1 MKKIF
6 TVLLAILFVGL
17 FIPTESNAQIKITTK
32 KEKLSDFERKTTKI
46 VLTGN
51 EFTDAAL
58 KQNAT
63 STWTLS
69 PFEFC
74 SQEEFESLKT
84 SDNYYFL
91 MIVKGQNK
99 KEVEAGLDF
108 ITLVKGGSAAKDGIS
123 EMEEVITLPYAS
135 SKWPSG
141 RESIYLPAMLD
152 IIQEFTRNAMS
163 TDLKGYSGPS
173 YYNVNLPKA
182 KNKEIYFS
190 EDDLSA
196 EVSESAIK
204 DTFRKGMFVED
215 EDSVDE
221 RFADGEPGVVIAYSI
236 MPSEASVGS
245 VCYKLLI
252 DANNHDLLYF
262 RKHKITAKAGPG
274 FLLEDIKK
282 IATGRSK

>member
-6 TVLLAILFVGL
+6 PLIFAILFIGL
-17 FIPTESNAQIKITTK
+17 FIPNEADAQIKITTK
-32 KEKLSDFERKTTKI
+32 KERLSDFERKVTK
-46 VLTGN
+46 VVMSGN
-51 EFTDAAL
+51 ELSDAVL
-58 KQNAT
+58 KQNI
-63 STWTLS
+63 SSYWTLS
-69 PFEFC
+69 PYEFC

-84 SDNYYFL
+84 SSEYYFL

-99 KEVEAGLDF
+99 KEVEAGIDF
-108 ITLVKGGSAAKDGIS
+108 ITLVKGGDNAKDGIS

-135 SKWPSG
+135 SKFPSG
-141 RESIYLPAMLD
+141 RESIFISAMLD
-152 IIQEFTRNAMS
+152 IIQDFTRGAVS
-163 TDLKGYSGPS
+163 ADFKAYTGPS

-190 EDDLSA
+190 EDDLCE
-196 EVSESAIK
+196 EVTDDVIK
-204 DTFRKGMFVED
+204 ETFRKGMIVED

-221 RFADGEPGVVIAYSI
+221 RLANGETGTVVSFVV

-245 VCYKLLI
+245 VCYKMLI

-274 FLLEDIKK
+274 FLIEDIKK

>member
-6 TVLLAILFVGL
+6 ALLLTILFVGM
-17 FIPTESNAQIKITTK
+17 FIPTESDAQIKITTK
-32 KEKLSDFERKTTKI
+32 KERLSDFERKTTKI
-46 VLTGN
+46 VLSGN
-51 EFTDAAL
+51 EFTDASL
-58 KQNAT
+58 KQNVA
-63 STWTLS
+63 SIWTIS
-69 PFEFC
+69 PYEFC
-74 SQEEFESLKT
+74 TQDEFESLKT

-108 ITLVKGGSAAKDGIS
+108 ITLVKGGEAAKDGIS
-123 EMEEVITLPYAS
+123 EMEEVVTMPFAS

-141 RESIYLPAMLD
+141 RETIYLPATLD

-182 KNKEIYFS
+182 KNKEVYFS

-196 EVSESAIK
+196 EVTEAVIK

-221 RFADGEPGVVIAYSI
+221 KFASGEPGAVIAYVI

-245 VCYKLLI
+245 VCYKMLI

-274 FLLEDIKK
+274 FLIEDIKK

>member
-46 VLTGN
+46 VLRGN
-51 EFTDAAL
+51 EFTDDAL